1 MSEQLLSTKTS
12 SRPARSGPAES
23 RQKRATTGPG
33 SDRARPASAGSE
45 FPDSIGAHRN
55 VLAGLWAGKLLG
67 LSGEDLTG
75 YANSQRFLCMSETR
89 LASMLENDLR
99 RGGVAISR
107 DEIRAALIR
116 CHRVALHQTCATD

>member
-1 MSEQLLSTKTS
+1 MRTVRASHAWESCVNVHHKKTGEETIMTSMSEQLLSTKTS

-89 LASMLENDLR
+89 LASMLEN
-99 RGGVAISR
+99 
-107 DEIRAALIR
+107 
-116 CHRVALHQTCATD
+116 